1 MAEAIAV
8 CPFCGARF
16 ADAPPRPG
24 EPGAPVDPARLA
36 PAPVFRPV
44 GAPPAGMVVMGGGG
58 RALGW
63 SGPLIGA
70 LLVAAAAV
78 GGFWWWRRPVPLPVE
93 GLVAVAA
100 SGEAPCAGADDCVL
114 VFLTPWDDAS
124 AATAEMLP
132 ALDERWAD
140 GGPRIE
146 VVVGADGRLALE
158 RMARRVP
165 LPSWIDPE
173 EALVAGLGIETAPTW
188 LRVRGG
194 AVVARV
200 EGTWLPIEA
209 QIARLGVDE

>member
-1 MAEAIAV
+1 M

-36 PAPVFRPV
+36 APAVFRPV
-44 GAPPAGMVVMGGGG
+44 GAAPAGMVVMGGGG
-58 RALGW
+58 RSSGW
-63 SGPLIGA
+63 VGPM
-70 LLVAAAAV
+70 LLVLFLAGAAA
-78 GGFWWWRRPVPLPVE
+78 GGWLWWRRPAPLPVD

-124 AATAEMLP
+124 ATTAELLP
-132 ALDERWAD
+132 ALDERWAE

-146 VVVGADGRLALE
+146 VVIGADGRLALE

-165 LPSWIDPE
+165 LPSWIDPG
-173 EALVAGLGIETAPTW
+173 EALVAGLSIETAPTW
-188 LRVRGG
+188 LRVQGG
-194 AVVARV
+194 AVTGRV

-209 QIARLGVDE
+209 QLRRLGFE